1 MIKKNDANLL
11 RVLNLTLPAQKVTTG
26 PPIGLILGQFGIK
39 IKDFCNKFNEL
50 TVKYP
55 MGSLIKTDVLIYK
68 DLKYD
73 IILKT
78 SPINFLLFIS
88 IKNNKININ
97 DIYKIINYFIII
109 NYKILLKKLYK
120 SFLKS
125 IVNYLKKSKIEIIC
139 N

>member
-1 MIKKNDANLL
+1 MIKTNDSNLL

-39 IKDFCNKFNEL
+39 IKDFCNKFNDL
-50 TVKYP
+50 TNKYP
-55 MGSLIKTDVLIYK
+55 MGSLIRTDVLIYK

-78 SPINFLLFIS
+78 YPINFLLFIS
-88 IKNNKININ
+88 IDNNNIFLK
-97 DIYKIINYFIII
+97 DIYKIIYYYLLN
-109 NYKILLKKLYK
+109 NYKILKKDLYK
-120 SFLKS
+120 SFLKN
-125 IVNYLKKSKIEIIC
+125 IIHYLNKCNIQIIC